1 MLRWVFYISLI
12 AYLVQHIY
20 IVNLTSLA
28 AVGLGQVKMKKKKQS
43 SFFFVSFKT
52 CAPPNLARVLT
63 GQGGGGFRRYLCRKV
78 VSNASVGHNFTA
90 QLASIIQTSIYQT
103 KRLEQQKINQNF
115 FLKKYQKQTRQSKK
129 IYFFCF
135 F

>member
-63 GQGGGGFRRYLCRKV
+63 GQGEVGGREGGGFSRYLSHKV

-103 KRLEQQKINQNF
+103 KRLEQQKMNQKF
-115 FLKKYQKQTRQSKK
+115 FLKKNKKPTRQKG
-129 IYFFCF
+129 
-135 F
+135 

>member
-103 KRLEQQKINQNF
+103 KRLEQQKMNQNF
-115 FLKKYQKQTRQSKK
+115 FLKKNQKPTRQKGWKK
-129 IYFFCF
+129 KKQP
-135 F
+135 

>member
-1 MLRWVFYISLI
+1 
-12 AYLVQHIY
+12 
-20 IVNLTSLA
+20 
-28 AVGLGQVKMKKKKQS
+28 MKKTTVVRLQVYQKVTLITPLITFCLHQLFAFTHFNFFLFLLRLVLPKPCQSTNRARGRWKKE
-43 SFFFVSFKT
+43 K
-52 CAPPNLARVLT
+52 
-63 GQGGGGFRRYLCRKV
+63 GGGFSRYLSCKL

-90 QLASIIQTSIYQT
+90 KLASIIQTSIYQT

-115 FLKKYQKQTRQSKK
+115 FLKNYQKQTRQSKK

>member
-115 FLKKYQKQTRQSKK
+115 FLKKYQKQTHQSKK
-129 IYFFCF
+129 TYFFHF